1 MALAVSI
8 YLLPGSIFSTSK
20 CGYSTFINYSFNPPD
35 DMTIIYLLS
44 HLNMIATRRITLHF
58 KYSLLKMKAKLSVKQ
73 PKLSYKAPWIALFAD
88 MKINPL
94 QTEPFQPHVGGKE
107 YYYLLNH
114 VEITIEYKNMNDG
127 GSGRVVAVKIKPTS
141 WVL

>member
-1 MALAVSI
+1 
-8 YLLPGSIFSTSK
+8 
-20 CGYSTFINYSFNPPD
+20 
-35 DMTIIYLLS
+35 
-44 HLNMIATRRITLHF
+44 MIATEPTTLHF

-73 PKLSYKAPWIALFAD
+73 PKLSYKAAGITLFAD

-141 WVL
+141 